1 MFNINDIKNGMTFLF
16 EGNIYQVIEFLHVK
30 PGKGAAF
37 LKTKLR
43 NLRTGATVEKTFNTS
58 IKLETPCEFIN
69 ITPVNPLISK
79 CQIKV
84 CYVGDT
90 PNRNGSIITKE
101 VARQMAN
108 SLPGSPIVGYY
119 NDVIGDFE
127 EHNRVIDISNGQFK
141 IKDTTKPYGF
151 VDLGARAWFQKFND
165 DGVEHEYLMTEGYI
179 WTGQYP
185 ECQRII
191 DQGNNQ
197 SMELDEKTLNA
208 TWTKDDNGKPK
219 FFIINEAIIS
229 KLCILGEECEP
240 CFEGSQ
246 ITKFSL
252 TFDEDFKQKLFS
264 MMNDLKELI
273 KEGGTKVFSRYA
285 VEIGDNLWNSLWNYT
300 LKKYPDADNTYSSV
314 YAIEGVYE
322 EDSQKFAVLQNRA
335 DNKYYRLNFSLNET
349 DGFVP
354 ADALI
359 EVTESYIPAAEPQFS
374 LEAVKTYETE
384 YASKK
389 KAEEEDKNNKDN
401 KSNSDN
407 KSEGKDNNSDNPE
420 DGKDKKPIGKK
431 DDLDGKGN
439 NSDDDGNKDDEDKEK
454 KKKYSLEDVTE
465 YQELKTEYEELK
477 SKYAALE
484 TEKNSLIEE
493 IEPLRK
499 FKLASEKKDKE
510 AMIAQ
515 FYMLSDDD
523 KKDVIDNID
532 KYSVDDIE
540 AKLSVICV
548 RNKVSFDLD
557 ENKETKPTTYNL
569 NNGEDDDESIPA
581 WVKAALKYE
590 NAR

>member
-1 MFNINDIKNGMTFLF
+1 MK
-16 EGNIYQVIEFLHVK
+16 H
-30 PGKGAAF
+30 
-37 LKTKLR
+37 
-43 NLRTGATVEKTFNTS
+43 TS

-119 NDVIGDFE
+119 NDAIGDFE

-285 VEIGDNLWNSLWNYT
+285 VEIGDNLWNSLWNYI
-300 LKKYPDADNTYSSV
+300 LEKYPDADNTYSSV
-314 YAIEGVYE
+314 YAIEGVCE

>member
-1 MFNINDIKNGMTFLF
+1 MK
-16 EGNIYQVIEFLHVK
+16 H
-30 PGKGAAF
+30 
-37 LKTKLR
+37 
-43 NLRTGATVEKTFNTS
+43 TS

-119 NDVIGDFE
+119 NDAIGDFE

-141 IKDTTKPYGF
+141 IQDTTKPYGF

-273 KEGGTKVFSRYA
+273 KEGGTKVFSRYT

-300 LKKYPDADNTYSSV
+300 LEKYPDADNTYSSV
-314 YAIEGVYE
+314 YAIEGVCE

-407 KSEGKDNNSDNPE
+407 KSEGKDNDSDNPE

-439 NSDDDGNKDDEDKEK
+439 NSDDDGNKDDEDKKK

>member
-1 MFNINDIKNGMTFLF
+1 MK
-16 EGNIYQVIEFLHVK
+16 H
-30 PGKGAAF
+30 
-37 LKTKLR
+37 
-43 NLRTGATVEKTFNTS
+43 TS

-119 NDVIGDFE
+119 NDAIGDFE

-141 IKDTTKPYGF
+141 MQDTTKTYGF

-285 VEIGDNLWNSLWNYT
+285 VEIGDNLWNSLWNYI
-300 LKKYPDADNTYSSV
+300 LEKYPDADNTYSSV
-314 YAIEGVYE
+314 YAIEGVCE

-407 KSEGKDNNSDNPE
+407 KSEGKDNDSDNPE

-439 NSDDDGNKDDEDKEK
+439 NSDDDGNKDDEDKKK

>member
-1 MFNINDIKNGMTFLF
+1 MK
-16 EGNIYQVIEFLHVK
+16 H
-30 PGKGAAF
+30 
-37 LKTKLR
+37 
-43 NLRTGATVEKTFNTS
+43 TS

-119 NDVIGDFE
+119 NDAIGDFE

-285 VEIGDNLWNSLWNYT
+285 VEIGDNLWNSLWNYI
-300 LKKYPDADNTYSSV
+300 LEKYPDADNTYSSV
-314 YAIEGVYE
+314 YAIEGVCE

-407 KSEGKDNNSDNPE
+407 KSEGKDNNSDNSE
-420 DGKDKKPIGKK
+420 DGKDKKPIDKK

-439 NSDDDGNKDDEDKEK
+439 NSDDDGNKDDEDKKK

>member
-1 MFNINDIKNGMTFLF
+1 MK
-16 EGNIYQVIEFLHVK
+16 H
-30 PGKGAAF
+30 
-37 LKTKLR
+37 
-43 NLRTGATVEKTFNTS
+43 TS

-119 NDVIGDFE
+119 NDAIGDFE

-300 LKKYPDADNTYSSV
+300 LEKYPDADNAYSSV
-314 YAIEGVYE
+314 YAIEGVCE

-420 DGKDKKPIGKK
+420 DGKDQKPIGKK

-439 NSDDDGNKDDEDKEK
+439 NSDDDGNKDDEDKKK

>member
-1 MFNINDIKNGMTFLF
+1 MK
-16 EGNIYQVIEFLHVK
+16 H
-30 PGKGAAF
+30 
-37 LKTKLR
+37 
-43 NLRTGATVEKTFNTS
+43 TS

-119 NDVIGDFE
+119 NDAIGDFE

-141 IKDTTKPYGF
+141 IQDTTKPYGF

-197 SMELDEKTLNA
+197 SMELDEKTLDA

-285 VEIGDNLWNSLWNYT
+285 VEIGDNLWNSLWNYI
-300 LKKYPDADNTYSSV
+300 LEKYPDADNTYSSV
-314 YAIEGVYE
+314 YAIEGVCE

-407 KSEGKDNNSDNPE
+407 KSEGKDNDSDDSE
-420 DGKDKKPIGKK
+420 DGEDKKPIGKK

-439 NSDDDGNKDDEDKEK
+439 NSDDDGNKDDEDKKK

>member
-1 MFNINDIKNGMTFLF
+1 MK
-16 EGNIYQVIEFLHVK
+16 H
-30 PGKGAAF
+30 
-37 LKTKLR
+37 
-43 NLRTGATVEKTFNTS
+43 TS

-119 NDVIGDFE
+119 NDATGDFE

-141 IKDTTKPYGF
+141 IQDTTKPYGF

-300 LKKYPDADNTYSSV
+300 LEKYPDADNAYSSV
-314 YAIEGVYE
+314 YAIEGVCE
-322 EDSQKFAVLQNRA
+322 EDSQKFAVLQNRS

-407 KSEGKDNNSDNPE
+407 KSEGKDNDSDNPE

-439 NSDDDGNKDDEDKEK
+439 NSDDDGNKDDEDKKK

-510 AMIAQ
+510 AMIAK

>member
-1 MFNINDIKNGMTFLF
+1 MK
-16 EGNIYQVIEFLHVK
+16 H
-30 PGKGAAF
+30 
-37 LKTKLR
+37 
-43 NLRTGATVEKTFNTS
+43 TS

-119 NDVIGDFE
+119 NDAIGDFE

-285 VEIGDNLWNSLWNYT
+285 VEIGDNLWNSLWNYI
-300 LKKYPDADNTYSSV
+300 LEKYPDADNTYSSV
-314 YAIEGVYE
+314 YAIEGVCE

-407 KSEGKDNNSDNPE
+407 KSEGKDNDSDDPE

-439 NSDDDGNKDDEDKEK
+439 NSDDDGNKDDEDKKK

>member
-1 MFNINDIKNGMTFLF
+1 MK
-16 EGNIYQVIEFLHVK
+16 H
-30 PGKGAAF
+30 
-37 LKTKLR
+37 
-43 NLRTGATVEKTFNTS
+43 TS

-119 NDVIGDFE
+119 NDAIGDFE

-285 VEIGDNLWNSLWNYT
+285 VEIGDNLWNSLWNYI
-300 LKKYPDADNTYSSV
+300 LEKYPDADNTYSSV
-314 YAIEGVYE
+314 YAIEGVCE

-407 KSEGKDNNSDNPE
+407 KSEGKDNDSDNPE

-439 NSDDDGNKDDEDKEK
+439 NSDDDGNKDDEDKK
-454 KKKYSLEDVTE
+454 KKKEYSLEDVTE

>member
-1 MFNINDIKNGMTFLF
+1 MK
-16 EGNIYQVIEFLHVK
+16 H
-30 PGKGAAF
+30 
-37 LKTKLR
+37 
-43 NLRTGATVEKTFNTS
+43 TS

-119 NDVIGDFE
+119 NDATGDFE

-141 IKDTTKPYGF
+141 IQDTTKPYGF

-300 LKKYPDADNTYSSV
+300 LEKYPDADNIYRSV
-314 YAIEGVYE
+314 YAIEGVCE

-439 NSDDDGNKDDEDKEK
+439 NSDDDGNKDDEDKKK

-499 FKLASEKKDKE
+499 FKLASEKKEKE

>member
-1 MFNINDIKNGMTFLF
+1 MK
-16 EGNIYQVIEFLHVK
+16 H
-30 PGKGAAF
+30 
-37 LKTKLR
+37 
-43 NLRTGATVEKTFNTS
+43 TS

-119 NDVIGDFE
+119 NDAIGDFE

-285 VEIGDNLWNSLWNYT
+285 VEIGDNLWNSLWNYI
-300 LKKYPDADNTYSSV
+300 LEKYPDADNTYSSV

>member
-1 MFNINDIKNGMTFLF
+1 MK
-16 EGNIYQVIEFLHVK
+16 H
-30 PGKGAAF
+30 
-37 LKTKLR
+37 
-43 NLRTGATVEKTFNTS
+43 TS

-119 NDVIGDFE
+119 NDATGDFE

-141 IKDTTKPYGF
+141 IQDTTKPYGF

-285 VEIGDNLWNSLWNYT
+285 VEIGDNLWNSLWNYI
-300 LKKYPDADNTYSSV
+300 LEKYPDADNTYSSV
-314 YAIEGVYE
+314 YAIEGVCE

-407 KSEGKDNNSDNPE
+407 KSEGKDSDSDDSE

-439 NSDDDGNKDDEDKEK
+439 NSDDDGNKDDEDKKK

-510 AMIAQ
+510 AMIAK